1 MLAHYASSVRTTTI
15 IVPILWPYSARNGGR
30 RLAIAGACGYVRI
43 SAEPLRGVEVLQGDW
58 LNEERAEEIAQRV
71 REELARRRISRQ
83 ALADLARISISTLEK
98 ALAGRR
104 SFTLATV
111 IRLEEALGI
120 SLRGGMPAQPHSSES
135 APDSLGGYNHGA
147 VRWLE
152 GRYWT
157 LRPVFRDGPGV
168 FAYLTTIT
176 WEPACSCLV
185 FSEGERIDAH
195 TQHGQVSM
203 PHMSGHIYLV
213 TSEDGQYRLAI
224 LGRPNIK
231 GSLYGVLTTLL
242 VGHGSQL
249 VPAACPIAML
259 RLDEGVT
266 PTFGRIDP
274 AHPDYAACRAEIDT
288 VTQSDFARF
297 PTGIHAG

>member
-1 MLAHYASSVRTTTI
+1 AKAH
-15 IVPILWPYSARNGGR
+15 
-30 RLAIAGACGYVRI
+30 
-43 SAEPLRGVEVLQGDW
+43 Q
-58 LNEERAEEIAQRV
+58 
-71 REELARRRISRQ
+71 
-83 ALADLARISISTLEK
+83 
-98 ALAGRR
+98 
-104 SFTLATV
+104 
-111 IRLEEALGI
+111 
-120 SLRGGMPAQPHSSES
+120 SES
-135 APDSLGGYNHGA
+135 APDALGGYNHGA

-168 FAYLTTIT
+168 FAYLTTIM

-185 FSEGERIDAH
+185 FSEGERDDGFV
-195 TQHGQVSM
+195 QHGQVSM

-213 TSEDGQYRLAI
+213 TSEEGQYRLAI

-259 RLDEGVT
+259 RLDDGVT
-266 PTFGRIDP
+266 PAYGRIDP
-274 AHPDYAACRAEIDT
+274 DHPD
-288 VTQSDFARF
+288 
-297 PTGIHAG
+297 

>member
-1 MLAHYASSVRTTTI
+1 MLADYGPSHRISTI
-15 IVPILWPYSARNGGR
+15 IVPILWPRSAKSGGR
-30 RLAIAGACGYVRI
+30 RLAIANACGYVRI
-43 SAEPLRGVEVLQGDW
+43 GAERARGFKVLQDGW
-58 LNEERAEEIAQRV
+58 LDEQRAEEIAQKV

-111 IRLEEALGI
+111 IRLEEALGV
-120 SLRGGMPAQPHSSES
+120 SLRGGMPAQAQPSGS
-135 APDSLGGYNHGA
+135 APDSLGGYNYGA

-157 LRPVFRDGPGV
+157 LRPVFRDDPGV
-168 FAYLTTIT
+168 FAYLTTIR
-176 WEPACSCLV
+176 WEPARSCLV
-185 FSEGERIDAH
+185 FSEGERTDGFV
-195 TQHGQVSM
+195 QHGQVSM

-213 TSEDGQYRLAI
+213 TSEEGQYRLAI

-249 VPAACPIAML
+249 VPAACPIALL
-259 RLDEGVT
+259 RLDDGVT
-266 PTFGRIDP
+266 PAYGRIDP
-274 AHPDYAACRAEIDT
+274 DHPDYPACRAEIDI
-288 VTQSDFARF
+288 VTQADFARF
-297 PTGIHAG
+297 PTGTNAG